1 MRKYFKNFLIF
12 AIVFTMVLSPFTVFA
27 DELADLNSQIEATK
41 KKQADTINKIKQLDA
56 SISSI
61 SSSTGTLS
69 QQLSSLKNQKKE
81 LEEQINIL
89 NSQIEE
95 QDKNIVEFEKKL
107 NDRKEKVQTKINY
120 LYKLSFTKPNSIL
133 SGENDLTALFDEQA
147 TTNFIINI
155 YTAEIKD
162 YFSKIELAKNV
173 KAQSQSD
180 KKLSEEA
187 MANVNSQIDYV
198 EVKIAQNQE
207 ALAKANQS
215 KTSLTS
221 LSNELSSQL
230 NFLSA
235 RQKQLL
241 DAELAKMNSA
251 GQTNQTPLAPGQYYF
266 MGRGRDLIEGHGL
279 GMSQW
284 GAYGMAQKGWNYD
297 QILKFYYTG
306 VTIGDYTEPSQITVI
321 GKQGSY
327 PQSAKDRG
335 YLTMDE
341 YLAGIGEVPNSWP
354 KEAVKAQVV
363 AARTY
368 VMGVCGNKTVCEIC
382 GTSRCQV
389 YNGVTSA
396 DPTGLG
402 KLQFVKETK
411 GKVIL
416 HNGAPIVAYYSASH
430 RGCSSKLSTVWG
442 STDRPYIQSVKDD
455 SYAYKD
461 YKSPNPYNHSQLI
474 ATYNWKWR
482 TNGYSLEDLKNIF
495 RKSSSLNVGDVKNI
509 SVQKDT
515 CGRVSKITLVG
526 STGTKTLTGWDFRAI
541 FNANTPFNDYIYST
555 EFDFY
560 QN

>member
-1 MRKYFKNFLIF
+1 
-12 AIVFTMVLSPFTVFA
+12 MVLSPLTVFA
-27 DELADLNSQIEATK
+27 DELADLNSQIQATK

-56 SISSI
+56 SIRSI
-61 SSSTGTLS
+61 SSSTGSLS
-69 QQLSSLKNQKKE
+69 QQLSYLKNQQKE

-95 QDKNIVEFEKKL
+95 QDKNIVEFEKQL

-133 SGENDLTALFDEQA
+133 SSENHFTAFFDEQA
-147 TTNFIINI
+147 KINFTINV
-155 YTAEIKD
+155 YKAEIKD

-180 KKLSEEA
+180 KKFSEDA
-187 MANVNSQIDYV
+187 IANVNSQIASV
-198 EVKIAQNQE
+198 EEKIAQNQA
-207 ALAKANQS
+207 ALAQANKS
-215 KTSLTS
+215 KTLLTS

-266 MGRGRDLIEGHGL
+266 MGRGNDFIEGHGL

-306 VTIGDYTEPSQITVI
+306 VTISDYPEPSQITVT

-341 YLAGIGEVPNSWP
+341 YLAGIGEVSNSWP
-354 KEAVKAQVV
+354 KEAVKALVV

-368 VMGVCGNKTVCEIC
+368 VIGVCGNKKACEIC
-382 GTSRCQV
+382 GTESCQV
-389 YNGVTSA
+389 YNGVTSD

-402 KLQFVKETK
+402 KLKFVTETK

-430 RGCSSKLSTVWG
+430 RGCSSTLSTVWG
-442 STDRPYIQSVKDD
+442 STNRPYIQSVKDD
-455 SYAYKD
+455 PYAYKD
-461 YKSPNPYNHSQLI
+461 YKSRNPYNPSQLI
-474 ATYNWKWR
+474 ATYNWRWR
-482 TNGYSLEDLKNIF
+482 TNGYSLEDLKTIF
-495 RKSSSLNVGDVKNI
+495 SRSSSLNVGDVKNI

-560 QN
+560 KN